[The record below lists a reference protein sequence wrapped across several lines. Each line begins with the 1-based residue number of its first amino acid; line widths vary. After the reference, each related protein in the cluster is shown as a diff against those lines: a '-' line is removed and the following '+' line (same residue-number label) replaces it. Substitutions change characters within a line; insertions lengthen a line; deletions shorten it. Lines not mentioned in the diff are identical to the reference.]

1 MANTLAIDV
10 VDRSVAIDNH
20 VNIAIIN
27 QPNPVHG
34 FEATAYQ
41 VKMLIQIADYFVT
54 DSATG
59 TQISGFNYYDYFP
72 SGGGGGGSQ
81 QDIDELKEAVA
92 ILNERCNEMQEEIT
106 EIDVSKL
113 SVTEYEK
120 NTEYPRGRIVYVT
133 PGQLYQAN
141 QDFTS
146 NNDPDK
152 TLEQAFN
159 YDIQQ
164 GYLSPVTDAEVGD
177 LESRVDVLEQKI
189 INAEEVEF
197 YNTYAEFPE
206 TGVVDIIYVDNSD
219 GKTYTWDPVFEE
231 YNAMN
236 TNNIIDGSVIQSTI

>member
-1 MANTLAIDV
+1 MADKTLAIDIQDQTV
-10 VDRSVAIDNH
+10 RPTNPI
-20 VNIAIIN
+20 NIAIIN
-27 QPNPVHG
+27 KPNVVKG
-34 FEATAYQ
+34 YNATFDQIKYLIQLSRYWIFEAGTRIPVTAENIY
-41 VKMLIQIADYFVT
+41 
-54 DSATG
+54 
-59 TQISGFNYYDYFP
+59 NYFP
-72 SGGGGGGSQ
+72 EYNPYGG
-81 QDIDELKEAVA
+81 AT
-92 ILNERCNEMQEEIT
+92 QEEIDKLNQEFQDLVERVD

-146 NNDPDK
+146 NNDLDK

-177 LESRVDVLEQKI
+177 LESRVNVLEQKI

-197 YNTYAEFPE
+197 YNTCAEFPK
-206 TGVVDIIYVDNSD
+206 TGVADIIYVDNSD

-236 TNNIIDGSVIQSTI
+236 TNNIIAGSVIQSTL

>member
-1 MANTLAIDV
+1 MADKTLAIDIQDQTV
-10 VDRSVAIDNH
+10 RPTNPI
-20 VNIAIIN
+20 NIAIIN
-27 QPNPVHG
+27 KPNVVKG
-34 FEATAYQ
+34 YNATFDQIKYLIQLSRYWIFEAGTRIPVTAENIY
-41 VKMLIQIADYFVT
+41 
-54 DSATG
+54 
-59 TQISGFNYYDYFP
+59 NYFP
-72 SGGGGGGSQ
+72 EYNPYGG
-81 QDIDELKEAVA
+81 AT
-92 ILNERCNEMQEEIT
+92 QEEIDKLNQEIQDLVERVD

-177 LESRVDVLEQKI
+177 LESRVNVLEQKI

-197 YNTYAEFPE
+197 YNTCAEFPK
-206 TGVVDIIYVDNSD
+206 TGVADIIYVDNSD
-219 GKTYTWDPVFEE
+219 GKTYTWDPVFKE
-231 YNAMN
+231 YNIMN
-236 TNNIIDGSVIQSTI
+236 TNNIIAGSVIQSTL

>member
-1 MANTLAIDV
+1 MADKTLAIDIQDQTV
-10 VDRSVAIDNH
+10 RPTNPI
-20 VNIAIIN
+20 NIAIIN
-27 QPNPVHG
+27 KPNVVKG
-34 FEATAYQ
+34 YNATFDQIKYLIQLSRYWIFEAGTRIPVTAENIY
-41 VKMLIQIADYFVT
+41 
-54 DSATG
+54 
-59 TQISGFNYYDYFP
+59 NYFP
-72 SGGGGGGSQ
+72 EYNPYGG
-81 QDIDELKEAVA
+81 AT
-92 ILNERCNEMQEEIT
+92 QEEIDKLNQEFQDLVERVD

-177 LESRVDVLEQKI
+177 LESRVNVLEQKI

-197 YNTYAEFPE
+197 YNTYAEFPK
-206 TGVVDIIYVDNSD
+206 TGVADIIYVDNSD
-219 GKTYTWDPVFEE
+219 GKTYTWDPVLEE
-231 YNAMN
+231 YNIMN
-236 TNNIIDGSVIQSTI
+236 TNNIITGSVIQSTL